1 MQFDIDSIEK
11 PADARE
17 FQPEGATVP
26 FYEYKVGEGRVIEFD
41 TSECGPPE
49 PMVNAM
55 TALKFIDKDTAVL
68 MINHKKPMG
77 LLDKIGQNYNIAEGK
92 TADGKVK
99 LLFTYK
105 AGESEQANLN
115 DASCHG

>member
-1 MQFDIDSIEK
+1 MFDIHEIK
-11 PADARE
+11 RPADAKE
-17 FQPEGATVP
+17 FHPEGATVP
-26 FYEYKVGEGRVIEFD
+26 FYEYKIGEGRVIEFD

-55 TALKFIDKDTAVL
+55 IALNYVDKDTAAL

-77 LLDKIGQNYNIAEGK
+77 LLDKIGDKYNIETAK
-92 TADGKVK
+92 TDDGKVK

-105 AGESEQANLN
+105 EGASEQADLN
-115 DASCHG
+115 DASCAG

>member
-1 MQFDIDSIEK
+1 MFKIEEIK
-11 PADARE
+11 RPADARE
-17 FQPEGATVP
+17 FHPEGATVP

-55 TALKFIDKDTAVL
+55 IALKFIDPKTAVL

-77 LLDKIGQNYNIAEGK
+77 LLAKIEENYNIEEAK
-92 TADGKVK
+92 TDDGKVK

-105 AGESEQANLN
+105 EGASDKADLG
-115 DASCHG
+115 DASCDG

>member
-1 MQFDIDSIEK
+1 MLDIKSLER
-11 PADARE
+11 PADAKE

-55 TALKFIDKDTAVL
+55 IALKYIDPNTAVV
-68 MINHKKPMG
+68 MVNHKKPMG
-77 LLDKIGQNYNIAEGK
+77 LLGKIEENYNIEDIK
-92 TADGKVK
+92 TDDGKVK

-105 AGESEQANLN
+105 EGESEKADLN
-115 DASCHG
+115 DAACAG

>member
-1 MQFDIDSIEK
+1 MLDIKSLEK
-11 PADARE
+11 PADAKT

-26 FYEYKVGEGRVIEFD
+26 FYEYKIGEGRVIEFD

-55 TALKFIDKDTAVL
+55 IALNYVDPNTAVV

-77 LLDKIGQNYNIAEGK
+77 LLGKIEENYNIEDIK
-92 TADGKVK
+92 TDDGKVK

-105 AGESEQANLN
+105 EGASEKADLN
-115 DASCHG
+115 NAACHG

>member
-1 MQFDIDSIEK
+1 MFKIEEIQRT
-11 PADARE
+11 ADAKE

-55 TALKFIDKDTAVL
+55 IALKFIDPKTAVL

-77 LLDKIGQNYNIAEGK
+77 LLGKIEENYNIQEAK
-92 TADGKVK
+92 TDDGKVK

-105 AGESEQANLN
+105 EGASDKAALD
-115 DASCHG
+115 DASCNG

>member
-1 MQFDIDSIEK
+1 MTFDINAIKRPD
-11 PADARE
+11 DAKE
-17 FQPEGATVP
+17 FHPEGATVP
-26 FYEYKVGEGRVIEFD
+26 FYEYKIGEGRVIEFD

-55 TALKFIDKDTAVL
+55 TALKFVDENTAAV

-77 LLDKIGQNYNIAEGK
+77 LLDKIGENYNIETGS
-92 TADGKVK
+92 TEDGKVK

-105 AGESEQANLN
+105 PGASEQANLN